1 MQQNNQILKNTFVL
15 YLRLIIVSIVGLISS
30 RLLLDT
36 LGASD
41 YGLYNVVGGIVFLI
55 ALINNIMI
63 SASYRFIAF
72 EIGKQDEGDVNKIF
86 NVSLTIHIVIAVLI
100 LLIAET
106 VGIFYIKN
114 YLNIEPQKLTDAIF
128 VFRVSIISTII
139 SIVVVPFQGLLTAK
153 EKFSVLAGV
162 EIIRS
167 ILSLGVVYALTHYE
181 GNKLLVYSILILVI
195 SCVPPIIYFLYSI
208 IRYAPFCKWN
218 FQSNFSDYKELIVFS
233 GWILF
238 GAIAGS
244 MEVQGSAILINMFFG
259 TIINAGLGIA
269 NQVNNMVK
277 LFSQSINQ
285 AVIPQLVKSYSGGFH
300 DRTERLVIFTS
311 KYTFFLMMLPAVPIF
326 LQVDFLL
333 LLWLKEVPVYT
344 AIFIKTMLI
353 NALIYTTTAS
363 VPSAIQA
370 TGKIRNI
377 QVVTSLISL
386 TGLPLAYVLFKLEQP
401 PYYLFFV
408 YSFAGAVNFCVVQ
421 FFIKNILNISFG
433 SFYKDGYSKML
444 WVVLLMSPLF
454 IINSFLDESI
464 SHFLLMTTGSVV
476 WLLLMIYVV
485 GTNTEEKQL
494 INTFA
499 NSVKQKFTLKAQLK

>member
-1 MQQNNQILKNTFVL
+1 MQANKLILKNTIIL
-15 YLRLIIVSIVGLISS
+15 YLRLLIISAVGLISS
-30 RLLLDT
+30 RLLLSN
-36 LGASD
+36 LGVSD

-72 EIGKQDEGDVNKIF
+72 ELGKQDGGNVNKVF
-86 NVSLTIHIVIAVLI
+86 NVSLTIHMVIAVLI
-100 LLIAET
+100 LIIAET
-106 VGIFYIKN
+106 AGMFYIKN
-114 YLNIEPQKLTDAIF
+114 YLNIEPHKLTDAIF

-153 EKFSVLAGV
+153 ENFSVLAGV

-167 ILSLGVVYALTHYE
+167 LLSLGVVYALIHYE
-181 GNKLLVYSILILVI
+181 GNKLQVYSILILVI
-195 SCVPPIIYFLYSI
+195 SCVPPVIYFLYGI
-208 IRYAPFCKWN
+208 TRYTQFCKWSFQPN
-218 FQSNFSDYKELIVFS
+218 FKDYKELIVFS

-244 MEVQGSAILINMFFG
+244 MEVQGSAILINLFFG

-277 LFSQSINQ
+277 LFAQSINQ
-285 AVIPQLVKSYSGGFH
+285 AIIPQLTKSYSAGLH
-300 DRTERLVIFTS
+300 DRTEKLVIYTS
-311 KYTFFLMMLPAVPIF
+311 KYTFFLMMLPAVPIL

-333 LLWLKEVPVYT
+333 SLWLKEVPVYT
-344 AIFIKTMLI
+344 AIFIKTMLV

-377 QVVTSLISL
+377 QVVTSLVSL
-386 TGLPLAYVLFKLEQP
+386 MGLPLAYVLFKLEQP

-408 YSFAGAVNFCVVQ
+408 YSLIGVVNFCIVQ
-421 FFIKNILNISFG
+421 FFIKNILHISFG
-433 SFYKDGYSKML
+433 SFYKYGYSKML
-444 WVVLLMSPLF
+444 RVMLLMSPLF
-454 IINSFLDESI
+454 IINSFLDESVFN
-464 SHFLLMTTGSVV
+464 FLLMTIGSAV
-476 WLLLMIYVV
+476 WLVLMIYVA
-485 GTNTEEKQL
+485 GINKEEKQL
-494 INTFA
+494 IN
-499 NSVKQKFTLKAQLK
+499 NFTRNLKRKITINAEL